1 MARKS
6 NRRQTF
12 TLIAPTATS
21 VQLVGDFTHWQDEAI
36 EMEKQKGGEWKTSVA
51 LEPGTYEYR
60 FIVDGEWRG
69 DPDCALRVANPYG
82 GENAMRQVAKRHVT
96 RAAT

>member
-12 TLIAPTATS
+12 TYADPMATS
-21 VQLVGDFTHWQDEAI
+21 VQLVGDFTHWQDEPI
-36 EMEKQKGGEWKTSVA
+36 EMEKQKSGEWKISVV
-51 LEPGTYEYR
+51 LEPGTYQYR

-69 DPDCALRVANPYG
+69 DPDCELRVANPYG
-82 GENAMRQVAKRHVT
+82 SQNAMRSVA
-96 RAAT
+96 

>member
-1 MARKS
+1 MARRT

-12 TLIAPTATS
+12 NFTAPKAIS

-51 LEPGTYEYR
+51 LAPGTYQYR
-60 FIVDGEWRG
+60 FVVDGEWCG
-69 DPDCALRVANPYG
+69 DPDCILRVANPYG
-82 GENAMRQVAKRHVT
+82 SENGVRKVTLPHVQG
-96 RAAT
+96 